1 MLFPLLRWLVLQYEA
16 HWPTSEAHRNRSVS
30 RGGCLL
36 LRLFGLS
43 SHSCPEPLPVWRLM
57 VYWMLCV
64 FGRTKRGGLG
74 LKKKNVFLLT
84 LSTWLVFHWELVD
97 SVGTLMFTPVLCF
110 ICCRNWWVL
119 TDAVIA
125 IETWYTCCCDKT
137 LWICLSPNKLVPVR
151 ITPLGL
157 WGNNSGWFSARSSH

>member
-74 LKKKNVFLLT
+74 LKKKKSLFVDFVDLACFPLRAGR
-84 LSTWLVFHWELVD
+84 LSWNPDVYSCSVFHLLQELMSINRCRD
-97 SVGTLMFTPVLCF
+97 CDWDMIYVL
-110 ICCRNWWVL
+110 
-119 TDAVIA
+119 
-125 IETWYTCCCDKT
+125 
-137 LWICLSPNKLVPVR
+137 LWQDTVNLSQPK
-151 ITPLGL
+151 
-157 WGNNSGWFSARSSH
+157 